1 MKVFIINLERSLD
14 RKEHMKKQ
22 IQKLFEKNPSLK
34 NKLEFIFFKAIDA
47 KNKEHLE
54 FKDHFPWWGSW
65 VYGKDLDLGNTA
77 CFVSHYKLW
86 QECVKLDEPI
96 IILEDDVEFSDEF
109 LNNGEEYIDELLK
122 SEYEYIRLCYLF
134 DKRLYFLSES
144 YGGGYYLSF
153 KNLSGAQGYV
163 LKPSAAKK
171 FISKAQFIYI
181 PVDDYM
187 DKFYKHKVLN
197 IIKKPLLLK
206 HSLELQSNIS
216 QLGRNNSQKI
226 KIYRK
231 IIREI
236 FRFYSSILRLSSIIY
251 IKNRL
256 KLK

>member
-65 VYGKDLDLGNTA
+65 VLGRELSDGEKA
-77 CFVSHYKLW
+77 CFASHYKLW

-109 LNNGEEYIDELLK
+109 LNNGVEYIDELLK
-122 SEYEYIRLCYLF
+122 SKYEYIRLCYLF

-144 YGGGYYLSF
+144 GYYLSF
-153 KNLSGAQGYV
+153 EKLAGTQGYV
-163 LKPSAAKK
+163 LQVSAAVK
-171 FISKAQFIYI
+171 FLKYAKNWIYA
-181 PVDDYM
+181 VDDYM
-187 DKFYKHKVLN
+187 DMFYKHKVLN
-197 IIKKPLLLK
+197 IVKKPLLLK
-206 HSLELQSNIS
+206 HNCKLESEISN
-216 QLGRNNSQKI
+216 LGRTNKKLKI
-226 KIYRK
+226 HRK
-231 IIREI
+231 IVREI
-236 FRFYSSILRLSSIIY
+236 FRLYRDISRLLYVFY
-251 IKNRL
+251 IKKKLNL
-256 KLK
+256 K

>member
-65 VYGKDLDLGNTA
+65 VLGRELSDGEKA
-77 CFVSHYKLW
+77 CFASHYKLW

-109 LNNGEEYIDELLK
+109 LNNGVEYIDELLK
-122 SEYEYIRLCYLF
+122 SKYEYIRLCYLF
-134 DKRLYFLSES
+134 DKKFYPLNENYI
-144 YGGGYYLSF
+144 LSF
-153 KNLSGAQGYV
+153 EKLAGTQGYV
-163 LKPSAAKK
+163 LKPSAANK
-171 FISKAQFIYI
+171 FISKAKFIYT

-187 DKFYKHKVLN
+187 DMFYKHKVLN
-197 IIKKPLLLK
+197 IVKKPLLLK
-206 HSLELQSNIS
+206 HNCKLESEISN
-216 QLGRNNSQKI
+216 LGRTNKKLKI
-226 KIYRK
+226 HRK
-231 IIREI
+231 IVREI
-236 FRFYSSILRLSSIIY
+236 FRLYRDISRLLYVFY
-251 IKNRL
+251 IKKKLNL
-256 KLK
+256 K